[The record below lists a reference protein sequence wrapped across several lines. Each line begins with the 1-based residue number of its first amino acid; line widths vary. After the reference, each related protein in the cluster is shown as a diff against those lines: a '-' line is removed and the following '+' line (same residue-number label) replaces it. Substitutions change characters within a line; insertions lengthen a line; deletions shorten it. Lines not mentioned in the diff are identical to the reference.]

1 MSLHSGL
8 DFFISKNARL
18 GGKTDVASMKDSA
31 AAIWPRVEISLS
43 LVTLKLQ
50 VRQVTIINTNNK
62 QTSKTL

>member
-43 LVTLKLQ
+43 GYTE
-50 VRQVTIINTNNK
+50 TPSTTSHYNK
-62 QTSKTL
+62 YK